1 MRAEFGRV
9 KVVDLELSRPATAIE
24 ELGDYVSVCGLVRH
38 HGVPTGWIKIP
49 VARGRCSA
57 TEVTRALKEQLP
69 STIRVGGSADP
80 TWTAR
85 GLPSVTVAVCTR
97 DRPDDLTLCLESLS
111 SVDYPELDLVV
122 VDNAPRDEATA
133 RLVQHRF
140 PEVRY
145 LRESRPGLD
154 WARNR
159 AIAAARGEI
168 IAFTDDDVVVDAGWI
183 RALAAVFHSDPAVM
197 TVTGIVVPYE
207 LETEAQVL
215 FERYRSFDRGF
226 ASSRTQI
233 PNAAGRSV
241 AFRYGATGRF
251 GTGANMA
258 FRRELFDRLGLF
270 DPGLGAGTPARGGDD
285 LDMFFRVLKAGYAL
299 VYEPRALV
307 RHRHRRTAEELHRQ
321 MRDHGISFSAYLAR
335 SWLAYPEER
344 GGIARLAA
352 WWAAKTLY
360 RAVRPRGAPKA
371 ALRRLALAEMGGLFV
386 GPRCYQKATSAAA
399 VQSLG
404 RAHANM
410 MEGT

>member
-1 MRAEFGRV
+1 MKSAFGRV

-24 ELGDYVSVCGLVRH
+24 ELGDYASVDGLVRN
-38 HGVPTGWIKIP
+38 HGVPIGWVRVP
-49 VARGRCSA
+49 VDRGRCSA
-57 TEVTRALKEQLP
+57 SEVTRALKEQLP

-80 TWTAR
+80 TWTGP
-85 GLPSVTVAVCTR
+85 GLPSVTVVVCTR
-97 DRPDDLTLCLESLS
+97 DRPDDLTLCLESLRS
-111 SVDYPELDLVV
+111 IDYSELELLV

-133 RLVQHRF
+133 CLVQQRF

-183 RALAAVFHSDPAVM
+183 RALAAVFHRDPAVM
-197 TVTGIVVPYE
+197 GVTGIVVPYE

-215 FERYRSFDRGF
+215 FERYRSFARGF
-226 ASSRTQI
+226 ATSRTQM
-233 PNAAGRSV
+233 PDAGGRSV
-241 AFRYGATGRF
+241 AFRNGATGRF

-258 FRRELFDRLGLF
+258 FRRVLFDQVGLF

-307 RHRHRRTAEELHRQ
+307 RHRHRRTPEELRRQ
-321 MRDHGISFSAYLAR
+321 MRDHGISFSAYLTR
-335 SWLAYPEER
+335 SWRAYPEER
-344 GGIARLAA
+344 GGIAWLAA
-352 WWAAKTLY
+352 WWAAKILY
-360 RAVRPRGAPKA
+360 RAVRPRGSPKA
-371 ALRRLALAEMGGLFV
+371 SLRRLALAEMGGLFV

-404 RAHANM
+404 GLTPA
-410 MEGT
+410 